1 MLCTFVTLQR
11 HAFRVI
17 LSVAKP
23 KIIRY
28 DFWQVK
34 PPKARSRQS
43 RASAG
48 DRRRLCDGGE
58 REAESK
64 FRGGKG
70 NAPRRNRGATATKG
84 SVMDFRRLVIRNVT
98 FCIARLRLPLSDPA
112 SADGLAHLLARRM
125 ARLANVRLACGSLR
139 MTRKKRG
146 SYHPFCFWGMLPR
159 GGYLPPPRR
168 NRRPRRPAKRN
179 AYPPPNGEGK
189 TKRGGRRNVA
199 PTGVNWR
206 VATKRLHTTP

>member
-58 REAESK
+58 SEAESK

-112 SADGLAHLLARRM
+112 SARWPRAFARSPHGSPRKRSTRLRLAQDDTEKEGIIPSVLLLGYVAARRLFT
-125 ARLANVRLACGSLR
+125 A
-139 MTRKKRG
+139 
-146 SYHPFCFWGMLPR
+146 
-159 GGYLPPPRR
+159 PP
-168 NRRPRRPAKRN
+168 
-179 AYPPPNGEGK
+179 
-189 TKRGGRRNVA
+189 
-199 PTGVNWR
+199 
-206 VATKRLHTTP
+206 